1 MDGFD
6 FNYRK
11 QIGKK
16 IKLARIRAGLTQEEL
31 AEKLSLSTRY
41 ISQLERGISFGT
53 ASTIIGIC
61 RALNITADFL
71 FGDLINPNDFSNA
84 FDISFAK
91 NYIKLNNQNKEVL
104 HLIAVDLVKLQS
116 RKEEK

>member
-1 MDGFD
+1 MESVD

-16 IKLARIRAGLTQEEL
+16 IKLARIKAGYTQEEL

-41 ISQLERGISFGT
+41 ISQIERGISFGT
-53 ASTIIGIC
+53 ASTIISIC
-61 RALNITADFL
+61 RALYITSDFL

-91 NYIKLNNQNKEVL
+91 NYIKLNEENKEVL
-104 HLIAVDLVKLQS
+104 HLIAADLVKLQS
-116 RKEEK
+116 KK